1 MGELKKED
9 LVKKLGSDAIMFG
22 LSFSIFLNPKK
33 LN

>member
-1 MGELKKED
+1 MGEWKKD

>member
-1 MGELKKED
+1 VSGKRRPGQKA
-9 LVKKLGSDAIMFG
+9 GSDAIMFG